1 MQPALWHRQH
11 QLENTIFTQSLPP
24 QDRSVKLPESGGAFV
39 DGDMSLEACKEKCLE
54 NCSCTAYCYMEISNG
69 RRGCVMWF
77 GELMDMRLYAD
88 GGQDLYVLG
97 GG

>member
-54 NCSCTAYCYMEISNG
+54 NCSCTAYCYMEISKG
-69 RRGCVMWF
+69 GRGCVM
-77 GELMDMRLYAD
+77 
-88 GGQDLYVLG
+88 
-97 GG
+97 